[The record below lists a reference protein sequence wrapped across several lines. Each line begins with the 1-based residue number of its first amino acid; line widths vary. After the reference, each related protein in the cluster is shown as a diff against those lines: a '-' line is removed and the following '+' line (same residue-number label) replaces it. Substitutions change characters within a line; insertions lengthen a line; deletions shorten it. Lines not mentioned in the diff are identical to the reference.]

1 MSYATSEL
9 SAVAETVQRCMERV
23 SAIANSETKLREDV
37 LAAVY
42 EAERGLL
49 SAHRL
54 VLRAAKQSSFAD

>member
-1 MSYATSEL
+1 M
-9 SAVAETVQRCMERV
+9 AETVQRCMERV

-54 VLRAAKQSSFAD
+54 VLRAAKQSSLAD